1 MNNDFATKD
10 SVQESRFVEV
20 LTFGGAA
27 TQIGYRLGGAQ
38 PGPNVLVAGH
48 APIADTIYDRVMALP
63 TLPWMYG
70 KLYLIVLDALD
81 KGTIGDPLNFV
92 PEEQI
97 DEVLFLPF
105 CRQSAFADDAAKQG
119 YRTLLKTCARLGM
132 INGRG
137 VTRVS

>member
-1 MNNDFATKD
+1 MYALAALLPLLPAKQREAAQNDWMSTDAEIACPD
-10 SVQESRFVEV
+10 PNCGGRF
-20 LTFGGAA
+20 
-27 TQIGYRLGGAQ
+27 
-38 PGPNVLVAGH
+38 
-48 APIADTIYDRVMALP
+48 RV
-63 TLPWMYG
+63 TR
-70 KLYLIVLDALD
+70 LD

-97 DEVLFLPF
+97 DEVLFLPY

-119 YRTLLKTCARLGM
+119 YRTPLKTCARLGM